1 LSAPKMIPFFPFNKL
16 FDIILGFYKFT
27 GFVGIML

>member
-1 LSAPKMIPFFPFNKL
+1 MIPFFPFNKL

-27 GFVGIML
+27 GFVRIML